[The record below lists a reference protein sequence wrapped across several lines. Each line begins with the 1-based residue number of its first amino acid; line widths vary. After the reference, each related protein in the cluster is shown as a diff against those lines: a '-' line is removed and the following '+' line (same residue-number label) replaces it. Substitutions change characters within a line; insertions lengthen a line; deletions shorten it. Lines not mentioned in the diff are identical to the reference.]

1 MTLKEKTITN
11 TKKTNKKEIKIMKK
25 EIDINKN
32 EIYTSEKKSGFMK
45 NNRGNNFRQGF
56 RKEEIIMKNEN
67 FKKENNKR
75 TNDKRGKVVA
85 EKYLNKS
92 QFDAV
97 KNTDGYVR
105 VIAGAGTGKT
115 RTLTS
120 RYLYIT
126 KKKGISPEN
135 ILCITFTNKA
145 AKEMQNRIEKIVG
158 KRDLKYVC
166 TFHKLC
172 IQILKEECHRIGYP
186 SDFVI
191 LDEEDSDGIINKILK
206 DNNIK
211 NMTVKDAKESLKR
224 FKEFKNDDGRTYI
237 NILLENEEK
246 ELHEL
251 YVKAGDNFMKLLAG
265 YMYEQKKCFG
275 LGFEDL
281 LKLTIYTLK
290 TYEDVRLKW
299 QKKFRYIMVDE
310 FQDVNDSQYEIC
322 KILSGYHKNLFVV
335 GDPDQTIY
343 SWRGAKVEYINNFD
357 KDFPECMTIM
367 MNKNYRSSG
376 NIMNVANSLISK
388 NKNRIE
394 KSLIPVQNEG
404 NRVVYIRA
412 ENAEEQA
419 QAISQQILLLKST
432 GVKLTDIAVLYRA
445 NYLSHKIEESFIAN
459 KISYSIY
466 NGISFYERKEIK
478 DALSYLRMITKRD
491 DMSFLRTINTPN
503 RDFGDEKI
511 RILEE
516 YANNNGCTLYE
527 ALKYNID
534 NEDISNPNVIKYIE
548 IIEKF
553 RRTYHKKTVSELI
566 DKLLHA
572 TGYEDMVKKSCG
584 DDAADNLL
592 QLIYSVVEYENSIGK
607 KLDLNEYLE
616 NINLYTDIQ
625 EQKNNGVKMM
635 TIHSAKGLEFPYVFV
650 CSMNEGDFPNIKT
663 SENEEEERRL
673 AYVACTRAQK
683 GLYLSSSEEVN
694 FFGMKKEPSRFI
706 SDIDK
711 DLLYCIE
718 KTEKKEAV

>member
-1 MTLKEKTITN
+1 MTLKEKTITD
-11 TKKTNKKEIKIMKK
+11 TKKTNKKDIKIMKK

-126 KKKGISPEN
+126 KEKGIPPEN

-211 NMTVKDAKESLKR
+211 NMTVKEAKESLKR

-357 KDFPECMTIM
+357 KDFPECMTISREFLGCDETEQELNIAKLIILFDRWWDEYIVPFSRRNIDAITHWACKPSIECM
-367 MNKNYRSSG
+367 STDTEDEIFSKVKNYKAGGRYKSI
-376 NIMNVANSLISK
+376 NLENEHT
-388 NKNRIE
+388 IE
-394 KSLIPVQNEG
+394 FRLFRGTLNF
-404 NRVVYIRA
+404 N
-412 ENAEEQA
+412 
-419 QAISQQILLLKST
+419 T
-432 GVKLTDIAVLYRA
+432 
-445 NYLSHKIEESFIAN
+445 FIA
-459 KISYSIY
+459 SLQFVVSITR
-466 NGISFYERKEIK
+466 FVKEIK
-478 DALSYLRMITKRD
+478 LNDIFTVNWSDFLDCIDYVELKEYMI
-491 DMSFLRTINTPN
+491 
-503 RDFGDEKI
+503 I
-511 RILEE
+511 RKLFKEE
-516 YANNNGCTLYE
+516 N
-527 ALKYNID
+527 
-534 NEDISNPNVIKYIE
+534 
-548 IIEKF
+548 
-553 RRTYHKKTVSELI
+553 
-566 DKLLHA
+566 
-572 TGYEDMVKKSCG
+572 
-584 DDAADNLL
+584 
-592 QLIYSVVEYENSIGK
+592 
-607 KLDLNEYLE
+607 
-616 NINLYTDIQ
+616 
-625 EQKNNGVKMM
+625 
-635 TIHSAKGLEFPYVFV
+635 
-650 CSMNEGDFPNIKT
+650 
-663 SENEEEERRL
+663 
-673 AYVACTRAQK
+673 
-683 GLYLSSSEEVN
+683 
-694 FFGMKKEPSRFI
+694 
-706 SDIDK
+706 
-711 DLLYCIE
+711 
-718 KTEKKEAV
+718 